1 MRLLAL
7 LATTLVAIPAWSQ
20 HRAPPTRPIP
30 PPLLFNAGQ
39 CHSQLDPGAKRSR
52 CIECVRQGRKFRTQ
66 GRGRGFCEN
75 APPPPPPP
83 PAVLDSPPQCNELAH
98 PPKRGRCMECV
109 THGGRFFTQGPG
121 HGFCKNAPPPPPPP
135 PPPPAAVL
143 DSPPQCNTLAHPRK
157 RARCMECVTHG
168 GRFFT
173 QGPGHGFCKNAPPPP
188 PPPALPAVLVEP
200 GQCDGLVRPPK
211 RARCVECVTH
221 GGQFFTQGAGHG
233 YCKTAPPPPPPEIPV
248 LRSVPECNEHVRH
261 PGKRARCRHCVMKG
275 GSFHRAGPGQCVHAP
290 PPPPPPPPTPEVIT
304 SIPECNHRLGPK
316 HMRKA
321 CRRCLK
327 QGGRY
332 HMNGA
337 CRF

>member
-1 MRLLAL
+1 
-7 LATTLVAIPAWSQ
+7 
-20 HRAPPTRPIP
+20 
-30 PPLLFNAGQ
+30 
-39 CHSQLDPGAKRSR
+39 
-52 CIECVRQGRKFRTQ
+52 
-66 GRGRGFCEN
+66 
-75 APPPPPPP
+75 
-83 PAVLDSPPQCNELAH
+83 
-98 PPKRGRCMECV
+98 
-109 THGGRFFTQGPG
+109 
-121 HGFCKNAPPPPPPP
+121 
-135 PPPPAAVL
+135 
-143 DSPPQCNTLAHPRK
+143 
-157 RARCMECVTHG
+157 MECVTHG